1 MKRTVVA
8 VLVVPLLLLAA
19 CGGGG
24 GSNAASSST
33 GDLAAQ
39 CPVGAVA
46 KASSKPVQITMW
58 HSMTRANQDTLQQL
72 TDEFNASHPD
82 IHVNLVNQTSYADTL
97 TKFKAALGG
106 GDLPDLVQIQDV
118 DQRLVI
124 DSGALLPAQA
134 CIDATHFDESAI
146 LPRIR
151 SYYTVQGVQWAM
163 PFSVSNPI
171 LYFNK
176 KAFEKAGLDPNNP
189 PKTLDDLRAAS
200 QQLVAS
206 GATKYGLALKEDPW
220 YFEEWLAMAGQPYA
234 DHSNGRDGRA
244 TKVLFD
250 EEAGQTVAQWMA
262 GMAKDQLA
270 EGVPNTGF
278 DNLFALGNE
287 VAGMTMDTSA
297 ALGTISQVLGSGQY
311 PNVELGAA
319 ALPGPGT
326 GGTIVAG
333 SALYLVNRSSAAR
346 QEAAFEFASFLAGA
360 QSQSTWAAGTG
371 YIPIRTDATT
381 LAPISALWAQN
392 PLYRIAFDQIANG
405 ADTNASAGPVI
416 GAMEPVRDA
425 VVYAEQSIFQGTDPI
440 AALQQAAQT
449 ANAAIADYES
459 RVRG

>member
-1 MKRTVVA
+1 
-8 VLVVPLLLLAA
+8 
-19 CGGGG
+19 
-24 GSNAASSST
+24 
-33 GDLAAQ
+33 
-39 CPVGAVA
+39 
-46 KASSKPVQITMW
+46 
-58 HSMTRANQDTLQQL
+58 
-72 TDEFNASHPD
+72 
-82 IHVNLVNQTSYADTL
+82 
-97 TKFKAALGG
+97 
-106 GDLPDLVQIQDV
+106 
-118 DQRLVI
+118 
-124 DSGALLPAQA
+124 
-134 CIDATHFDESAI
+134 
-146 LPRIR
+146 
-151 SYYTVQGVQWAM
+151 
-163 PFSVSNPI
+163 
-171 LYFNK
+171 
-176 KAFEKAGLDPNNP
+176 
-189 PKTLDDLRAAS
+189 
-200 QQLVAS
+200 
-206 GATKYGLALKEDPW
+206 
-220 YFEEWLAMAGQPYA
+220 
-234 DHSNGRDGRA
+234 
-244 TKVLFD
+244 
-250 EEAGQTVAQWMA
+250 
-262 GMAKDQLA
+262 
-270 EGVPNTGF
+270 
-278 DNLFALGNE
+278 
-287 VAGMTMDTSA
+287 MDTSA